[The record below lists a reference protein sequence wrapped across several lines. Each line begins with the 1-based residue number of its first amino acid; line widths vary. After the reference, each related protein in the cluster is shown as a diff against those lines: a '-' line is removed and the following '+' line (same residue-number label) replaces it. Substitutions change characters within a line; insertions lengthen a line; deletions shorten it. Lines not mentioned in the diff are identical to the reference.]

1 MTTGDATIDRTVRDR
16 LLTREDPFLRE
27 ISLTGVT
34 VSVVKLLNVANT
46 IDGEDD
52 EEKRRKWYVGL
63 SVRDLEENRLTS
75 Y

>member
-63 SVRDLEENRLTS
+63 SVRDLEENRLT
-75 Y
+75 